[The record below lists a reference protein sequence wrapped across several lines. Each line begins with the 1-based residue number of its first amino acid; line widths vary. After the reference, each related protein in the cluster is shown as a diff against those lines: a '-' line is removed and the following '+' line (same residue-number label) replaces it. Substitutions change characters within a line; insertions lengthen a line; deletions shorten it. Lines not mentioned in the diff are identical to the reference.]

1 MLNKASKRS
10 LECIYSYADAI
21 DHVHCIVLISVWSC
35 MYELQSIL
43 VKSKRKNTYVFYY
56 VYKHTD
62 VPSSF
67 IIFFTVWYKA
77 DSLFL
82 PPACPSSL
90 DFTTILCFYLWTTG
104 AHCNV
109 HVATLKSAVSWDF

>member
-67 IIFFTVWYKA
+67 IIFVQFGIKPILFSFHPPVRPALILLQYCAFTFGPQVRIVMYM
-77 DSLFL
+77 
-82 PPACPSSL
+82 
-90 DFTTILCFYLWTTG
+90 
-104 AHCNV
+104 
-109 HVATLKSAVSWDF
+109 